1 MGWCICVGVGVGD
14 TVSMDT
20 VSMAQPPQVGDCI
33 YGLPLEWIVSSFWGP
48 RNEDGEGEKERV
60 CTTYGH

>member
-14 TVSMDT
+14 TVSM
-20 VSMAQPPQVGDCI
+20 AWPPQVGDCI
-33 YGLPLEWIVSSFWGP
+33 YGYCIYGLPFEWIVSSFWGP